1 MTFEIQDTLLGKK
14 ASYPE
19 RYDASLLFRIP
30 RSESRL
36 RYGIEDNRLP
46 FMGVDVLNCYEVSF
60 LTDNGLPVSRMLKLM
75 YSAESKYLVESKSLK
90 LYLNSF
96 NMERL
101 GKSIDQVEQKIS
113 ELIQQDLGRLLETE
127 VSVCLF
133 LQRTPEMISFDEIRN
148 TALMDLIP
156 GHKLQ
161 QISFDNYTET
171 PALLHA

>member
-1 MTFEIQDTLLGKK
+1 MIKMTFEIEDTLLGKQ

-30 RSESRL
+30 RSENRL
-36 RYGIEDNRLP
+36 RYGIEDADLP

-60 LTDNGLPVSRMLKLM
+60 LTDNGLPVSRMLKLI
-75 YSAESKYLVESKSLK
+75 YAAESKYLVESKSLK

-101 GKSIDQVEQKIS
+101 GESMGQAELKIS

-127 VSVCLF
+127 SKCMSVFAICP
-133 LQRTPEMISFDEIRN
+133 RNNSFCRN
-148 TALMDLIP
+148 TEYCSYRFNP
-156 GHKLQ
+156 GGY
-161 QISFDNYTET
+161 IS
-171 PALLHA
+171 AAKV